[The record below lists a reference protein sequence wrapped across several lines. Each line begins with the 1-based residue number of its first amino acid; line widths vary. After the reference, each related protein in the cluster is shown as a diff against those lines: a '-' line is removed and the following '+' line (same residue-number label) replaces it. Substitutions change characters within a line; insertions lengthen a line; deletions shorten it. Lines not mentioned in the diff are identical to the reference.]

1 MCIIVTRGHI
11 EDVYDL
17 AWSPNGS
24 QLISGS
30 VDNSVIVWDA
40 VKGISFLSPTFPFS
54 PFLMLLTYF
63 IGDKLK
69 ILKDHRQYVQGVC
82 WDPCGAYIASYS
94 SDRTCRIYTTNNYR
108 CCYNV
113 NKITLPNTSKT
124 EDSGQ
129 VCLKNYIHVH
139 GKEGGREGRREGGGT
154 GGREDGRKEG
164 RKGGRGRGGREQKGR
179 GGKGIKGKEDL

>member
-129 VCLKNYIHVH
+129 VCLKNYIHVR
-139 GKEGGREGRREGGGT
+139 GK
-154 GGREDGRKEG
+154 
-164 RKGGRGRGGREQKGR
+164 
-179 GGKGIKGKEDL
+179 